1 VIAHAVE
8 GLPSGAYYLR
18 RAERALEL
26 LKEGEFRAIAGRLG
40 LFQELSAAAGA
51 NVYCLADLEP
61 ILARFG
67 NRGYRAA
74 QLEGGIVGG
83 RLYLTA
89 CALRFGATGLTF
101 LDDEV
106 TEFFSPHAEGKS
118 VMFLTALGRT
128 SRRSPTARSVRT
140 V

>member
-1 VIAHAVE
+1 M
-8 GLPSGAYYLR
+8 PTTSGAR
-18 RAERALEL
+18 SGRSSSSRKASSGRSRADSASS
-26 LKEGEFRAIAGRLG
+26 KSFRPLPGRTSTAS
-40 LFQELSAAAGA
+40 QISSR
-51 NVYCLADLEP
+51 P
-61 ILARFG
+61 LARFG

-83 RLYLTA
+83 RLYLA
-89 CALRFGATGLTF
+89 AYALRFGATGLTF

-128 SRRSPTARSVRT
+128 V
-140 V
+140 

>member
-1 VIAHAVE
+1 M
-8 GLPSGAYYLR
+8 
-18 RAERALEL
+18 
-26 LKEGEFRAIAGRLG
+26 IAGRLG
-40 LFQELSAAAGA
+40 LFQELPGAAGA

-83 RLYLTA
+83 RLYLA
-89 CALRFGATGLTF
+89 GYALGFGATGLTF

-128 SRRSPTARSVRT
+128 VRRSPATRSTQT

>member
-1 VIAHAVE
+1 MIAHAVE
-8 GLPSGAYYLR
+8 GLPPGAYYLR

-26 LKEGEFRAIAGRLG
+26 LEEGEFRAIAGRLG
-40 LFQELSAAAGA
+40 LFQELPAAAAA

-61 ILARFG
+61 VLARFG

-83 RLYLTA
+83 RLYLA
-89 CALRFGATGLTF
+89 AYALRFGATGLTF

-118 VMFLTALGRT
+118 VMFLTALGRPI
-128 SRRSPTARSVRT
+128 RRSPAPRSAET

>member
-1 VIAHAVE
+1 MA
-8 GLPSGAYYLR
+8 SR
-18 RAERALEL
+18 RERALEL
-26 LKEGEFRAIAGRLG
+26 LREGEFRAVAGRLG
-40 LFQELSAAAGA
+40 LFQELPSAAAA
-51 NVYCLADLEP
+51 NVYCMAALEP
-61 ILARFG
+61 ILERYG

-89 CALRFGATGLTF
+89 YALGFGATGLTF

-118 VMFLTALGRT
+118 AMFLTALGRPVR
-128 SRRSPTARSVRT
+128 RRS
-140 V
+140 